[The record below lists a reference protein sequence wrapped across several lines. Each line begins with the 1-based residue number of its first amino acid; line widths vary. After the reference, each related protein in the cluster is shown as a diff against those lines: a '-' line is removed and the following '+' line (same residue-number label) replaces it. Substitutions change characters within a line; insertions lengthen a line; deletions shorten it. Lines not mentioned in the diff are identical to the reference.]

1 MLALREFTKLLK
13 DKKLSRFVSKASI
26 ESIPVKAVGRV
37 EKIMQQ
43 VELINANKKI
53 DNENESNLKNGI
65 IQFLSVSLVGSK
77 QFANPKVKQ
86 SYENI
91 YNASKALQKLKA
103 ELTKKEKNKSIKQL
117 FENYDGIIEE
127 KAKLQLKSNEIR
139 GKIKQIE
146 ET

>member
-1 MLALREFTKLLK
+1 M
-13 DKKLSRFVSKASI
+13 
-26 ESIPVKAVGRV
+26 KAVGRV

-91 YNASKALQKLKA
+91 YNASKALQKLKV

>member
-53 DNENESNLKNGI
+53 DNENENNLKNGI

-91 YNASKALQKLKA
+91 YNTSKALQKLKA

>member
-53 DNENESNLKNGI
+53 DNENENNLKNGI

-77 QFANPKVKQ
+77 
-86 SYENI
+86 
-91 YNASKALQKLKA
+91 
-103 ELTKKEKNKSIKQL
+103 
-117 FENYDGIIEE
+117 
-127 KAKLQLKSNEIR
+127 
-139 GKIKQIE
+139 
-146 ET
+146 

>member
-13 DKKLSRFVSKASI
+13 DKKVSRFVSKASI

-91 YNASKALQKLKA
+91 YNTSKALQKLKA

>member
-77 QFANPKVKQ
+77 
-86 SYENI
+86 
-91 YNASKALQKLKA
+91 
-103 ELTKKEKNKSIKQL
+103 
-117 FENYDGIIEE
+117 
-127 KAKLQLKSNEIR
+127 
-139 GKIKQIE
+139 
-146 ET
+146 

>member
-1 MLALREFTKLLK
+1 LKKNEDVSMLALREFTKLLK

-53 DNENESNLKNGI
+53 DNENENNLKNGI

-77 QFANPKVKQ
+77 
-86 SYENI
+86 
-91 YNASKALQKLKA
+91 
-103 ELTKKEKNKSIKQL
+103 
-117 FENYDGIIEE
+117 
-127 KAKLQLKSNEIR
+127 
-139 GKIKQIE
+139 
-146 ET
+146 